1 MWCFVVLAK
10 GMEQKTVKEKWAS
23 EASREDAHPI
33 MLVALSHT
41 KFKNIFYENFGA
53 CGYFNF

>member
-1 MWCFVVLAK
+1 MVLAK

>member
-1 MWCFVVLAK
+1 
-10 GMEQKTVKEKWAS
+10 MEEKTVNEKWGS

-41 KFKNIFYENFGA
+41 MFKIFLFMGNLVHVDTLSFR
-53 CGYFNF
+53 